1 MSPTSLTTW
10 YTNLGDIAVSGITR
24 FFDYPPTALNST
36 DLPAQWVQIP
46 SADEGP
52 MTFGNH
58 GGWPTLRAQLV
69 IAVRSFM
76 EDAQSRNYSA
86 TLTMAD
92 AVLTAL
98 RTVDVSLLSLGKARL
113 TWTVSVGK
121 VTVNETDYWA
131 VIADIE
137 GAG

>member
-1 MSPTSLTTW
+1 MSPTTLTSF
-10 YTNLGDIAVSGITR
+10 YTNLGDITISGVR
-24 FFDYPPTALNST
+24 RLLDYPPTALNSA
-36 DLPAQWVQIP
+36 DLPTQWVQSP

-52 MTFGNH
+52 MTFGSH
-58 GGWPTLRAQLV
+58 GGWPTLHAQLV
-69 IAVRSFM
+69 IAVASFF
-76 EDAQSRNYSA
+76 EGIQSQNYAA

-92 AVLTAL
+92 AILTAL
-98 RTVDVSLLSLGKARL
+98 RAVDESTLSLGKARL

-137 GAG
+137 GAV